1 MPEPSRPSE
10 PFQPASLNVYGVYP
24 RTRPVLVRDGKT
36 GERRS
41 KTERVFDARYVVDG
55 REYRYGFKQRGWAD
69 DFVRS
74 LQEGHAKGWLFD
86 PTARRF
92 VAPEPEPRGA
102 SEDEGPSFFAHAV
115 ECVARK
121 WPAWEPASR
130 RNAQRDIARACL
142 YLLRIEA
149 PELSPADRA
158 AADEFLR
165 RAALMVPAERDG
177 VDTSWGAWFG
187 AWSRPLRQIDDEDLQ
202 GFLEDVRTRAADG
215 TARPLADSSL
225 RRTRA
230 VVRGVFSSAQRRRL
244 IDWDP
249 WTAVE
254 TEPTRDHEQ
263 VDPDLVMD
271 LRQVFELAKV
281 CGQRVRGAEPFVLT
295 QGLCAPRPGE
305 AVELR
310 RRDVDLVDGHLTVRG
325 THSEVPSRFFAE
337 GESRQRPMKGRGA
350 RARRRVPLPTVLV
363 EILREH
369 LAGEVGE
376 GPDALLFTTPSGA
389 QLNLSNFHRDVW
401 QDART
406 AVFPAG
412 SPLRAIRRH
421 DLRHSA
427 ITAWLNAGVPL
438 KTVQSWSGH
447 KTASVVL
454 DTYLGVLRGD
464 EALGRTRFEAAL
476 NAAVGSDPV
485 TGS

>member
-1 MPEPSRPSE
+1 MPNAPHPSE
-10 PFQPASLNVYGVYP
+10 PFRVANLNVYGVYP
-24 RTRPVLVRDGKT
+24 RTRAVLVRDSRT
-36 GERRS
+36 GERRP
-41 KTERVFDARYVVDG
+41 KNERVFDARYVVDG

-86 PTARRF
+86 PAARRF
-92 VAPEPEPRGA
+92 LPPEPETADGG
-102 SEDEGPSFFAHAV
+102 EDEGPSFFAHAV
-115 ECVARK
+115 EYVARK
-121 WPAWEPASR
+121 WPTWEPASR

-142 YLLRIEA
+142 YLLRDDA
-149 PELSPADRA
+149 PDLPPVDRA
-158 AADEFLR
+158 AADDYLR
-165 RAALMVPAERDG
+165 RVALMVPAERDG
-177 VDTSWGAWFG
+177 IDPSWGAWLE

-202 GFLEDVRTRAADG
+202 GFLDDVRTRAADG

-254 TEPTRDHEQ
+254 TEPARDHEQ

-271 LRQVFELAKV
+271 LRQVFELAKA
-281 CGQRVRGAEPFVLT
+281 CGQLVRAAEPFVLT

-350 RARRRVPLPTVLV
+350 HARRRVPLPAVLV
-363 EILREH
+363 EVLREH
-369 LAGEVGE
+369 LAGEVGD

-401 QDART
+401 QHART
-406 AVFPAG
+406 EVFPAG
-412 SPLRAIRRH
+412 NPLRAIRRH

-454 DTYLGVLRGD
+454 DTYLGVMRGD
-464 EALGRTRFEAAL
+464 ETLGKARFEAAL
-476 NAAVGSDPV
+476 NAAVGRDPV